1 MIFLRKLISNFI
13 AFSIL
18 LILSGCGG
26 GSIYNASYYS
36 ETALED
42 RLYRVTFQ
50 GGRAPVTGDLCLLR
64 CAEVTLEENHYYFQ
78 VVDSESGSSLRS
90 FPSHYPFHRHQVHT
104 DPFVDDLS
112 FVTKTIRLCKVKPPT
127 GFAYDASAVK
137 SSLMRKYDINS
148 KK

>member
-1 MIFLRKLISNFI
+1 MTCLSKRISSYI
-13 AFSIL
+13 AFLIL
-18 LILSGCGG
+18 FILSGCGV

-36 ETALED
+36 ETALEE

-50 GGRAPVTGDLCLLR
+50 GGRAPMTGDLCLLR
-64 CAEVTLEENHYYFQ
+64 CAEVTLEANNDYFQ
-78 VVDSESGSSLRS
+78 VVDSESGSSIRS

-112 FVTKTIRLCKVKPPT
+112 FVTKTIRLSKVKPTT
-127 GFAYDASAVK
+127 GFAYEASVVK
-137 SSLMRKYDINS
+137 SSLMRKYNINS